1 MKTVKIER
9 LITKTGIISL
19 AILAIIGIIA
29 TTISMFSIKIKL
41 LDHTLVEDMIGFISL
56 TLSIIVSFCFSS
68 SFLINISRIAA
79 KKENHPTSE
88 NC

>member
-9 LITKTGIISL
+9 IITKTGIISL
-19 AILAIIGIIA
+19 ASLAIIGIIA
-29 TTISMFSIKIKL
+29 MLISAFSIEIKL
-41 LDHTLVEDMIGFISL
+41 LNYVFVKSMIGFISL
-56 TLSIIVSFCFSS
+56 TLSIIVIFCFKS

-79 KKENHPTSE
+79 KKENHSTSE